1 MENILEHVL
10 GGKIHAE
17 AALVVSDNPEAYALR
32 RAEKYDVECVVVDRK
47 KFAAREGFEAE
58 IRRHLARK
66 KIDFILLAGFM
77 RILSP
82 SFVRAYRG
90 RILNVHP
97 ALLPNFPGAHAL
109 LDAFRAKAKK
119 TGVTVH
125 FVNEGIDTGPA
136 ILQREVAIEAGG
148 TLETLEKKIH
158 AVEYELYPKAIN
170 LVLEGK
176 AKLR

>member
-1 MENILEHVL
+1 
-10 GGKIHAE
+10 
-17 AALVVSDNPEAYALR
+17 
-32 RAEKYDVECVVVDRK
+32 
-47 KFAAREGFEAE
+47 
-58 IRRHLARK
+58 
-66 KIDFILLAGFM
+66 
-77 RILSP
+77 
-82 SFVRAYRG
+82 VRAYRG

-109 LDAFRAKAKK
+109 PDAFRAKAKK

-125 FVNEGIDTGPA
+125 FVNEGIDTGPV
-136 ILQREVAIEAGG
+136 ILQREVTIEAGD

-158 AVEYELYPKAIN
+158 AVEYELYPEAIH